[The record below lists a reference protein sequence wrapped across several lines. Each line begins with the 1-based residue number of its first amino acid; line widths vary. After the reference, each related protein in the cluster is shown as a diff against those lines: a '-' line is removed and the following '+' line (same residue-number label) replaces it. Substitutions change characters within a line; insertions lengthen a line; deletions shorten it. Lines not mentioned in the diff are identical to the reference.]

1 MPQPPDLA
9 TFKPSNPD
17 ELFQGILGQ
26 VIGILGA
33 DWIKA
38 EAELKLDLQLLA
50 RRAFQTET
58 LLAGGKISV
67 TEADRELHFQEV
79 FLNSTLANF
88 EFMAYVTA
96 QNVLNGVFG
105 VIQAAIKNWTGI
117 DLNFGGP
124 AA

>member
-1 MPQPPDLA
+1 MPQPPDLT
-9 TFKPSNPD
+9 TFKPNSSN

-33 DWIKA
+33 DWAKA
-38 EAELKLDLQLLA
+38 EAELKADLHLLA
-50 RRAFQTET
+50 QRAFQTQS

-79 FLNSTLANF
+79 FLNSALAHF

-96 QNVLNGVFG
+96 QNVLDGVFG
-105 VIQAAIKNWTGI
+105 VIRAAIKNWTGI
-117 DLNFGGP
+117 ELNF
-124 AA
+124 